1 MKAEII
7 IYSTPACAPCESL
20 KRILVSED
28 LEFQVKD
35 LLVDE
40 QAAELME
47 ERGIRSVPVL
57 SIDGELH
64 FGEALALDR
73 LPELL
78 DL

>member
-1 MKAEII
+1 MPTELI

-20 KRILVSED
+20 KRILASEG
-28 LEFQVKD
+28 LRFQVKD

-40 QAAELME
+40 EAAKLME
-47 ERGIRSVPVL
+47 QRGIRSVPVL

-64 FGEALALDR
+64 FGEALELYR
-73 LPELL
+73 LAALL